1 MLLLMRREGEAI
13 RINEN
18 VTVEIKKIN
27 EEEVVFE
34 LQGITE
40 GQVKLVSTEDE
51 KK

>member
-13 RINEN
+13 RINEK
-18 VTVEIKKIN
+18 VTVEVRQIS

-34 LQGITE
+34 VQGLSKDNAT
-40 GQVKLVSTEDE
+40 LLNTEDV